1 MARNPGPRRIFLM
14 SNTVLSRTDQL
25 QFPFETPPRFG
36 EVVEVAEGVLWTRL
50 PLPYQLDH
58 INIYLIRDGDG
69 WAVIDTG
76 IGTSEGKHVWESL
89 LTGPLKGERIT
100 RVIVTHL
107 HPDHIGLAGWLCERF
122 KALLLTS
129 YSTYMGCQVIS
140 FGSSDEVTRKNFN
153 FYRSHGMSEE
163 VAEIV
168 AIQGHDYLRLVGKLP
183 DSFLR
188 LVFADVLTIGTRT
201 FRVLTG
207 DGHAPEQL
215 MLYCEAEQ
223 LLFAADQVIEAIS
236 PNVSVYAVEA
246 MGDPL
251 GHFLRSLRMLRS
263 EIPDDVLVLPGHR
276 RPFYGLHARCRA
288 LEAHHEERCG
298 LILKVCAESP
308 RTVADLV
315 PVLFNRPLDPH
326 QMTFAFTETLAH
338 VNRLVRRGEVCL
350 FRQGELVYARLADTD

>member
-1 MARNPGPRRIFLM
+1 MSRMATAQTEDLR
-14 SNTVLSRTDQL
+14 
-25 QFPFETPPRFG
+25 FPFESAPGFG
-36 EVVEVAEGVLWTRL
+36 EIVEIADGILWTRV

-58 INIYLIRDGDG
+58 VNIFFIQDGYG

-76 IGTSEGKHVWESL
+76 IVTPEAKQVWENL
-89 LTGPLKGERIT
+89 LTGPLRDMPIT

-122 KALLLTS
+122 QAPLLTS
-129 YSTYMGCQVIS
+129 YSTYMGCQVTS
-140 FGSSDEVTRKNFN
+140 LGASDDVTRENFD

-163 VAEIV
+163 VAGIV
-168 AIQGHDYLRLVGKLP
+168 AIQGNDYLRRVGKLP
-183 DSFLR
+183 TSFLR
-188 LVFADVLTIGTRT
+188 LVFADVLTIGART

-215 MLYCEAEQ
+215 MLYCEEEK
-223 LLFAADQVIEAIS
+223 LLFAADQVIESIS

-251 GHFLRSLRMLRS
+251 GHFLRSIRMLRS

-276 RPFYGLHARCRA
+276 RPFFGLHARCRA
-288 LEAHHEERCG
+288 LEAHHDERCAR
-298 LILKVCAESP
+298 ILKVCAESP

-315 PVLFNRPLDPH
+315 PVIFNRPLDPH

-350 FRQGELVYARLADTD
+350 FRQGELVYVRLAQVD